1 MRKVGFVAVAIA
13 IAGVLAACGGGGDGD
28 SKFKDP
34 GSTGGSGGNG
44 GGAGADNGSNT
55 TVSLG
60 SPAGPSFNPG
70 TMGITSASLSAGG
83 STGLQVV
90 LQQSDG
96 VLYTE
101 STSVTFN
108 SPCIAQGKATVTSPV
123 VTTTGIA
130 STTYVASGCSGSDV
144 VTATANI
151 GGKQLSATGTINVSP
166 GSIGSIAFVSATPTQ
181 IALQGTGGAGRQET
195 STVIFE
201 VKDSSG
207 GPRADADV
215 TFSLDTNVGGITL
228 TPTTAK
234 SDAQG
239 RVQTIV
245 NAGTIHTTA
254 TVTAKI
260 ASPAISTQS
269 SQLTISSGLPDADS
283 FSLAVQCNNVEAWNY
298 DGVVVPVTARLS
310 DRFNNPPPDG
320 TAVTFTAEGG
330 SILSECPGGTVA
342 TASEGGVCATNWRSS
357 APKPTDGRVTLLA
370 TATGEE
376 SFNDVNGD
384 GVFTSVD
391 LFDADPQQPQDLGEP
406 FRDDNEDGVRQSNEP
421 FLDFYNQGADLG
433 VWNGPDGKF
442 NGLLCQDSARC
453 DAAKKTAGI
462 GASNLII
469 MSGSTPVVT
478 VYDSSMN
485 PIGGTISVPAKT
497 SKTFYFHVRDAR
509 GNVMPAKTTVS
520 LGVAGTGWSVLQPN
534 TFEVPCTGQKANLM
548 VSGTTL
554 FAFTISGADTV
565 GPANGTFT
573 LTVATKGPGINNI
586 AGTTTLSTG
595 ALTP

>member
-1 MRKVGFVAVAIA
+1 LVAVISAL
-13 IAGVLAACGGGGDGD
+13 VLAGCGGGGSDD
-28 SKFKDP
+28 SKFTDP
-34 GSTGGSGGNG
+34 GTSGGSGGG
-44 GGAGADNGSNT
+44 GGADAGNGNNT
-55 TVSLG
+55 TVSMG
-60 SPAGPSFNPG
+60 SPAGTSFNAG
-70 TMGITSASLSAGG
+70 SMGIASASLSAGG
-83 STGLQVV
+83 STGLQVA

-96 VLYTE
+96 VLYTT

-130 STTYVASGCSGSDV
+130 STTYVATGCSGSDV
-144 VTATANI
+144 ITATASI
-151 GGKQLSATGTINVSP
+151 GGKQLSATGTVTVAAA
-166 GSIGSIAFVSATPTQ
+166 SIGSIAFVSATPAQ

-283 FSLAVQCNNVEAWNY
+283 FSLAVQCNNVEAWDY

-330 SILSECPGGTVA
+330 SILSDCPGGTVA
-342 TASEGGVCATNWRSS
+342 TTSEGGVCGTNWRSS
-357 APKPTDGRVTLLA
+357 NPRPTDGRVTLLA

-376 SFNDVNGD
+376 SFSDVNGD
-384 GVFTSVD
+384 GLFTSVD
-391 LFDADPQQPQDLGEP
+391 QFNQAAQPQDLGEP
-406 FRDDNEDGVRQSNEP
+406 FRDDNEDGVRQASEP
-421 FLDFYNQGADLG
+421 FLDFYNQGGDQG

-442 NGLLCQDSARC
+442 NGLLCQDAARC
-453 DAAKKTAGI
+453 DSAKKTAGI

-478 VYDSSMN
+478 LYDANMN
-485 PIGGTISVPAKT
+485 PLGGTISVPANT
-497 SKTFYFHVRDAR
+497 SKTVYFHVRDAR
-509 GNVMPAKTTVS
+509 GNVMPGKTSVS
-520 LGVAGTGWSVLQPN
+520 LGVAGTGWSVLAPN
-534 TFEVPCTGQKANLM
+534 SAQIPCTAQKANLM

-554 FAFTISGADTV
+554 FGFTISGGTTV
-565 GPANGTFT
+565 GPASGTFT
-573 LTVATKGPGINNI
+573 LTVATPGPGVTGIS
-586 AGTTTLSTG
+586 GTTVLNTG
-595 ALTP
+595 TLTP